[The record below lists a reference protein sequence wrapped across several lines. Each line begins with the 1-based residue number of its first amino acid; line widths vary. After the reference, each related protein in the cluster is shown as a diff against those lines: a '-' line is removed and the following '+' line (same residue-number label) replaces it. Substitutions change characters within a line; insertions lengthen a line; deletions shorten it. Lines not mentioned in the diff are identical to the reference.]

1 LANERFNISLG
12 LDTSPA
18 LIDLK
23 RFGKQAQLEQEKIQK
38 RLSGMSVSVDLA
50 DTAIGVDRV
59 IRNIDRVRDRYKTLE
74 KERKALGKLM
84 KEEWDTMSP
93 EVKSQRGAKMKS
105 LKADIAKNESEQKQ
119 LLGEFRKIIEGPI
132 NLITG
137 LRTELKSSRAKLA
150 AMKPSEAQ
158 LDISSELKT
167 ITDSVTSAH
176 KQLANARG
184 MIKKIKSDSMAEW
197 KASDSPKTSETR
209 KKHVV
214 AMREKQAPFIEEEKR
229 LEAEI
234 AAMTSRATKLKR
246 NFSGAASLEYKKLA
260 EHVKDIE
267 EWLKETIKFQSYLE
281 VTLSSNNLPTNLVT
295 TAFKPSQRGTKK
307 KNQDKPLVN
316 YDPLAGLNIDAVTSS
331 VARSVAEEFL
341 KRIKKSNV
349 PGSGALND
357 LIIQAL
363 VQRDVITAEQ
373 AASVIASREASV
385 LKLASEAL
393 GTGRGD
399 KTKAAL
405 KALTAEAA
413 PGLSGPISQDFTSKS
428 GQESSEFTAGFAG
441 ALKGQIEAALASG
454 GVTFTGIGVRKEDIG
469 DIISQTMKTL
479 NIEESDDEDTDS
491 EIAQAQT
498 LGDILTVLEQNQD
511 NDESEAITRSQY
523 SADDKENADRLSN
536 QRQDVGLGS
545 DIITEAEA
553 LRKQA
558 KEKNDLVMTILEMIS
573 LGNEVGGLRG
583 SKIGSSYDPETGMN
597 SRGIAPLD
605 YIGGLFPIEKL
616 GEEDDPNFG
625 GLTIAADDFIRA
637 FTDATAA
644 LKIINKGNTR
654 GSVPTAG
661 IVQQN
666 PKPFYSSEDEYSS
679 ELTKVDIAT
688 EIARRNAAQAA
699 WDARALKDGKKKG
712 STQLGF
718 SDSQEDV
725 YGGVPKIGQSYDITQ
740 KIWEMIK
747 KITMGARNPELVYGT
762 GIPRFTAPVEGD
774 FPVQSKGSIN
784 VRGTDA
790 DGVGRLVNSQ
800 WNSFMEDLKNL
811 PAGAQDLIAIA
822 EQFGIFTGML
832 TDNLQ
837 TSGAQLSKL
846 GMGNMNIPDQNTLE
860 KLFDQ
865 NNYSPSSTVKFIDPT
880 TGQETSSSTTGSTPG
895 SYMGGTDIGVRM
907 FAPIVKILMSL
918 EQDFTAIY
926 KGSFADLIGQ
936 IGKFDPETF
945 KPASPIGPYQE
956 GREPVE
962 MGYGEAFVKNRDA
975 FFTYIS
981 HAAQRTLNSDITSAL
996 PQVDAMFE
1004 KATATSANGGP
1015 YSRGEM
1021 QSYRNRYQASQ
1032 DPSQLGF
1039 SERDRDAFMRER
1051 SVQQDAVDKFGGYSP
1066 DIFEQG
1072 KADAAKV
1079 FKEYFKEEYER
1090 VEALLVEQLES
1101 GEFAG
1106 DEENPVDM
1114 IDQVKAVRQ
1123 KFNKW
1128 ISEILG
1134 SYVDGLD
1141 LTEKT
1146 PSLKDLGGFMGPIDS
1161 WALGQAEKQIG
1172 ERPTGRQFNAQGQK
1186 PPVSSSLDQEFY
1198 QGELEDMMRPVELIP
1213 GINPDQLIEI
1223 KPAVDDIV
1231 AGLTQGLSAKE
1242 NEIYEAGGDMGQALG
1257 DGFDDKTGRNSP
1269 AQYFIDAAS
1278 DSAEGVIVGARK
1290 RLKDLNEAGR
1300 AMAESF
1306 NSGYSDQAKVNA
1318 IAKIQELENAGL
1330 TKQAEAL
1337 KAQMRQAPAEDRK
1350 PGKPGKPGQGET
1362 GFVLRGEKEV
1372 AERNKKLAERLK
1384 ELAKSQDDL
1393 LVALD
1398 IESTGGRPG
1407 KRNMA
1412 YAVGASAGYGVESEG
1427 RAAGNPNVPF
1437 VVPQSEG
1444 LMFNMVVPPKD
1455 PRDETLFTRDA
1466 ATSVGL
1472 ADKDNFDGREILP
1485 NLIERIKSLGLG
1497 EENTKGNEQAYV
1509 DQLQDIAFLLN
1520 QLYEKQIPLSIHSK
1534 SLTDLTTLGKEF
1546 ANYGIAAPTGK
1557 QFEDAGLLVE
1567 TNNMAEML
1575 KQLFGKTIPKSIS
1588 GIYEFFAGKLPGPEL
1603 IPKTG
1608 VKPTYTDATAQAH
1621 DPEIDSQASLVIGFS
1636 MRKMAEEVGAKQ
1648 ITITKAVTDFVKA
1661 SWTTVSDAIGGFRR
1675 FGPGKG
1681 NPKKKFSDPADLPS
1695 YNQQTA
1701 THGGAIQPAVP
1712 TVPRRA
1718 PSAQP
1723 APAQPTLFEDETV
1736 DVDSAMNDAER
1747 MRILEEELAK
1757 LEEQREVEKEKLK
1770 LERQRLKELYEIEK
1784 VIEAMSENRGI
1795 GFDNLTNSP
1804 INNRVIQDK
1813 DKARLAKN
1821 NEIVNKA
1828 KEDPAMFAEVERQ
1841 IASRWGKV
1849 PERFVAT
1856 LGTASRELADAIQK
1870 AIDRVNRKINA
1881 IQVENGSRTPT
1892 PRGPRPPGGGGKKP
1906 PGPRPP
1912 DDIPGGPDSPT
1923 PEYQDLMDGKIT
1935 GNQHQAWIDQEIE
1948 RAELESKARNKS
1960 LEAQSKAVQAHEKV
1974 VADANRK
1981 MVDSWI
1987 STRYSLYDV
1996 ASTYEDMGKKLR
2008 VLTSYIQQAVMVN
2021 SSYETSFTAVERVM
2035 QPLPDE
2041 IDGMRQRLVLM
2052 TQELPVAFDH
2062 LAKIATLGGQM
2073 GIEADGINNFTEQVV
2088 KYSAIT
2094 GMSAD
2099 TVAEKFGRIS
2109 QLAKIP
2115 AEDFNKLASAVS
2127 YAGINAVATD
2137 QEIITLTESI
2147 AAAANLAGFGADETI
2162 GLATAISSL
2171 GIAPEQARGVIV
2183 RLFGDIERGMQNG
2196 GKELTA
2202 YSKHL
2207 GLSAKE
2213 TKNLWETDPQA
2224 FFKRMLEN
2232 LAGAESMT
2240 TALDKLNIVETR
2252 EVNTL
2257 QRLANNM
2264 DTYNQ
2269 SMSDA
2274 QESYE
2279 NGTFLGEAYAKTQ
2292 DNVAAKLEIL
2302 NNQMKIL
2309 QDNIGDAFA
2318 EGPIG
2323 LKAILDGLSAFMEFV
2338 NKVTS
2343 SPIGKVITGI
2353 VAGVTAMVA
2362 VFVAYQVASYKATA
2376 ATLAMKTAMVQLGKM
2391 GGENTGIKGLLDV
2404 LTGQERMI
2412 IDSNGRLRSITKDR
2426 LEEMKELGKIVP
2438 DGSPIDRALKAGL
2451 DVRKAAN
2458 PGLMDDEIA
2467 YKAGMTLGPLS
2478 ENPEGLLPNVAEELQ
2493 GPSIAQLQEQIA
2505 VNRQLIEIRAQ
2516 IAQSSLEASEKL
2528 RIYAL
2533 AQGDAAAAEKAA
2545 AASAASS
2552 REIGQLESLDK
2563 GLEENL
2569 NALENASIDPEAVV
2583 PKEVATNVEKST
2595 EALNDMGAGLDSV
2608 ASEADKGSVATT
2620 RFGKAMG
2627 VALKAAGWLSLILTV
2642 VGAATQIYKDMQINL
2657 EEAGGGLDSF
2667 REAIYK
2673 DTAAWKE
2680 NGEAINTVQS
2690 KVTTSKTE
2698 LTTWAQSM
2706 EATTGSSAKMTT
2718 AITETTDSITEQTLA
2733 LGENSMEWL
2742 AQAAMADDR
2751 IQGMFKG
2758 YFEAG
2763 KDLDQLSKKA
2773 NINIQDMVGMALSD
2787 PGKGAANY
2795 LREWFT
2801 ASADLRAEAPNL
2813 YTDLLQIADALDGTT
2828 KSGIENSKIMKALGG
2843 AFGQADDGAGDLNN
2857 ELDNTIARVYTL
2869 TDYVGDL
2876 SSILSAAF
2884 TIRYGK
2890 EEATDALAASW
2901 ENVKNRIDDAREAI
2915 EKIKDEIKSM
2925 TADRNIL
2932 EYQLNIALKYGDSMR
2947 ADKLRAELEA
2957 KDKEL
2962 ADKSKELGT
2971 AQDGASTSLVGNTK
2985 AAADN
2990 RAVMRG
2996 LIQDYNKYLESLAN
3010 TNLSQKELKKRSD
3023 QAKADMLAQGQALG
3037 FSAEEMAP
3045 YTKSFKDFRTIVDKL
3060 PKELTLRVDADPGTR
3075 AFMEWWVKQKSGSGS
3090 GSNNKNDSSST
3101 GGTSNRQPGEK
3112 PKKPWTG
3119 PSTDKWN
3126 PEEDGKPIKNEAGAW
3141 ENIKGA
3147 TFNFAEIAYGL
3158 LGGITGGLLSGLAS
3172 VKLLNPFEDWDTK
3185 WESYTEQVSGWMPD
3199 QLEADKADLHYQRRV
3214 EFQGWDQRKED
3225 AEYEKR
3231 LAAWEAAAP
3240 KRAALQAGASKADL
3254 EAMAKKH
3261 AESSPGAWNP
3271 FSGTFNPA
3279 IPWSGDE
3286 STPYPSRVD
3295 KKVSEKDGQNNAND
3309 IVTGFKLETGLKRGD
3324 AWKKYNQDVAND
3336 AQSSRIEAQYSRA
3349 GLGSSALKE
3358 SAAIHAKR
3366 YPGEYNPFNR
3376 TQNPWPKSNKIVS
3389 DKGLVVRKTQA
3400 QIHAAT
3406 HPGEYNPYS
3415 GQVNPMDPVDKK
3427 LADALKD
3434 KKTRKALG
3442 EEHARLYPGEFN
3454 PYTETVNPMFTKDS
3468 KKGTKEIVD
3477 NKVKNPMGDLLAGT
3491 IKYQENLAKQ
3501 KLIGKKKSEPLY
3513 AYIVGTDVK
3522 TNYSGGLVGYA
3533 SGGLIPGKSP
3543 QNPSVDN
3550 LLASGPG
3557 GVIGIRSGEFI
3568 QSQPAVQYYGLDFM
3582 NAINNLQIPRYA
3594 SGGMIGTVSGG
3605 GSSVVEL
3612 SSSAVMQIMALANRP
3627 VNLYSDDRQIASSAN
3642 RGNMLLAMRGSN

>member
-50 DTAIGVDRV
+50 DTAIGVDKV

-132 NLITG
+132 SLIAG
-137 LRTELKSSRAKLA
+137 LRTELKSAKAKLA

-158 LDISSELKT
+158 LDIASELEGITKSV
-167 ITDSVTSAH
+167 TDSH
-176 KQLANARG
+176 KKLATVRG
-184 MIKKIKSDSMAEW
+184 EIKKIREQAEAEW
-197 KASDSPKTSETR
+197 KADKDPVSRAR
-209 KKHVV
+209 KGIVV
-214 AMREKQAPFIEEEKR
+214 KMREKQSPLIQQEKQ

-234 AAMTSRATKLKR
+234 AAMTSRGTKLKS

-260 EHVKDIE
+260 QHAKDIQ
-267 EWLKETIKFQSYLE
+267 EWIEETIKFQSYLE
-281 VTLSSNNLPTNLVT
+281 VTLSSNNLPTNLLT
-295 TAFKPSQRGTKK
+295 TAYKPSQRGTKK
-307 KNQDKPLVN
+307 KNEDKSLVN
-316 YDPLAGLNIDAVTSS
+316 YDPLAGLNIDGVTSS

-454 GVTFTGIGVRKEDIG
+454 GVTFSGIGVRKEDIG

-491 EIAQAQT
+491 EIAQAQA

-558 KEKNDLVMTILEMIS
+558 KEKNDLGMTILEMIS

-583 SKIGSSYDPETGMN
+583 SKIGSTYDPETGMN

-616 GEEDDPNFG
+616 GEEDDPQQG
-625 GLTIAADDFIRA
+625 GITIAMDDLIRA
-637 FTDATAA
+637 FTDATVA
-644 LKIINKGNTR
+644 LKIVNKGNTR

-679 ELTKVDIAT
+679 ELTKVDLAT

-699 WDARALKDGKKKG
+699 WDARALSDKKKQG
-712 STQLGF
+712 STELWF
-718 SDSQEDV
+718 KDSQQKNS
-725 YGGVPKIGQSYDITQ
+725 GGLPQIGGNKDITN
-740 KIWEMIK
+740 KLWEMIQ
-747 KITMGARNPELVYGT
+747 KITYGARNPELKGEGGT
-762 GIPRFTAPVEGD
+762 TG
-774 FPVQSKGSIN
+774 K
-784 VRGTDA
+784 
-790 DGVGRLVNSQ
+790 LVNSQ
-800 WNSFMEDLKNL
+800 WDSFMADLKNL

-837 TSGAQLSKL
+837 TSGAELSKI
-846 GMGNMNIPDQNTLE
+846 GMGNTNIPDQNTLE

-865 NNYSPSSTVKFIDPT
+865 NNYSPAASVKFIDPT
-880 TGQETSSSTTGSTPG
+880 TGQKTSSSTTGSTAG
-895 SYMGGTDIGVRM
+895 SYMGGNDIGV
-907 FAPIVKILMSL
+907 AQQSNLVKILTLL
-918 EQDFTAIY
+918 EKDFEQIY
-926 KGSFADLIGQ
+926 GGKFADLIGQ

-945 KPASPIGPYQE
+945 KPATAETVGA
-956 GREPVE
+956 VE
-962 MGYGEAFVKNRDA
+962 MGYGEAFVKNRDE
-975 FFTYIS
+975 FLKYIAE
-981 HAAQRTLNSDITSAL
+981 HTQRLMIGDITNAL
-996 PQVDAMFE
+996 PQVDASFE
-1004 KATATSANGGP
+1004 KGIGTGANAGP

-1021 QSYRNRYQASQ
+1021 ASYRGMWNASQ
-1032 DPSQLGF
+1032 DSSQLGF
-1039 SERDRDAFMRER
+1039 SEQARDSAMRGR
-1051 SVQQDAVDKFGGYSP
+1051 SVQQDAVDKFGGSVP
-1066 DIFEQG
+1066 DVFN
-1072 KADAAKV
+1072 DAKLDVAKTY
-1079 FKEYFKEEYER
+1079 KEYFAQEFER
-1090 VEALLVEQLES
+1090 VYETLIAQLS
-1101 GEFAG
+1101 AGEFKVQG
-1106 DEENPVDM
+1106 DETIAQQKELMN
-1114 IDQVKAVRQ
+1114 Q
-1123 KFNKW
+1123 KFNGWVTQMLQGFVKNLQLKEKVPYGFNRDGELEP
-1128 ISEILG
+1128 SKEIQG
-1134 SYVDGLD
+1134 AVS
-1141 LTEKT
+1141 T
-1146 PSLKDLGGFMGPIDS
+1146 

-1172 ERPTGRQFNAQGQK
+1172 ESPTGRQFNAQREK
-1186 PPVSSSLDQEFY
+1186 PSVNYSLDQEFY
-1198 QGELEDMMRPVELIP
+1198 QGELEDMMRPVELIEGYDP
-1213 GINPDQLIEI
+1213 NKLIEI
-1223 KPAVDDIV
+1223 HPATAGDIV
-1231 AGLTQGLSAKE
+1231 DGLTQGLSAKE
-1242 NEIYEAGGDMGQALG
+1242 NEIGQAGADMGKALG
-1257 DGFDDKTGRNSP
+1257 DGFDEQIGRNSP
-1269 AQYFIDAAS
+1269 AQYFIDAA
-1278 DSAEGVIVGARK
+1278 DDAAEGVIVGSQK
-1290 RLKDLNEAGR
+1290 RLKDLNDAGR
-1300 AMAESF
+1300 ALAESF
-1306 NSGYSDQAKVNA
+1306 NAGYSDQAKVNA

-1337 KAQMRQAPAEDRK
+1337 KKQMRQAPAQDKK
-1350 PGKPGKPGQGET
+1350 PGKSGEAEA

-1372 AERNKKLAERLK
+1372 AERNKELADKLKKLAE
-1384 ELAKSQDDL
+1384 SQDDL
-1393 LVALD
+1393 LIALD
-1398 IESTGGRPG
+1398 IEHSGALNATPAKDGEPAKPG
-1407 KRNMA
+1407 KRAMV
-1412 YAVGASAGYGVESEG
+1412 YAVGASAAYGVESEG
-1427 RAAGNPNVPF
+1427 RAAGNPNVPS

-1444 LMFNMVVPPKD
+1444 LMFGMVVPPRD
-1455 PRDETLFTRDA
+1455 PESGTRFTRGA
-1466 ATSVGL
+1466 AKGVGL
-1472 ADKDNFDGREILP
+1472 VEDGESNTQILP
-1485 NLIERIKSLGLG
+1485 NLIKRMEQLGIG
-1497 EENTKGNEQAYV
+1497 EDKQKGDEQTYV
-1509 DQLQDIAFLLN
+1509 DQLQDVAFLLN
-1520 QLYEKQIPLSIHSK
+1520 KIYELQIPLTLHGG
-1534 SLTDLTTLGKEF
+1534 SLPDITTLGKEF
-1546 ANYGIAAPTGK
+1546 ANYGIEAPTGQ
-1557 QFEDAGLLVE
+1557 QFEEAGLLVE
-1567 TNNMAEML
+1567 TQSMANML
-1575 KQLFGKTIPKSIS
+1575 KKLFGEDIPKSIT
-1588 GIYEFFAGKLPGPEL
+1588 GIYQFFTGKVPGPEL

-1608 VKPTYTDATAQAH
+1608 VAPAYTGNTAEAH
-1621 DPEIDSQASLVIGFS
+1621 DPLIDAQASGVVAFS
-1636 MRKMAEEVGAKQ
+1636 MRKMAEEIGAKQ

-1681 NPKKKFSDPADLPS
+1681 DPKKDYRDPKTLDS
-1695 YNQQTA
+1695 YKRQSSVHT
-1701 THGGAIQPAVP
+1701 GELQPAVP

-1881 IQVENGSRTPT
+1881 IQVESGERTAT

-1935 GNQHQAWIDQEIE
+1935 GNQHASWIDQEIE
-1948 RAELESKARNKS
+1948 QNELRAKRHANDLKGM
-1960 LEAQSKAVQAHEKV
+1960 SKAVQAHEKV

-2021 SSYETSFTAVERVM
+2021 ASYETSFTSVERVM
-2035 QPLPDE
+2035 QPLSDE
-2041 IDGMRQRLVLM
+2041 VDGMRQRLVLM
-2052 TQELPVAFDH
+2052 TQELPVAFDQ

-2088 KYSAIT
+2088 KYSSIT

-2127 YAGINAVATD
+2127 FAGINAVATD

-2224 FFKRMLEN
+2224 FFQRMLEN
-2232 LAGAESMT
+2232 LNKAESMT

-2252 EVNTL
+2252 EINTL

-2309 QDNIGDAFA
+2309 QDNFGEAFA
-2318 EGPIG
+2318 PG
-2323 LKAILDGLSAFMEFV
+2323 LKLLLDIMSGAMEWI
-2338 NKVTS
+2338 NKITA

-2353 VAGVTAMVA
+2353 AAGLTALVAG
-2362 VFVAYQVASYKATA
+2362 FVAYQVVTYKATA

-2412 IDSNGRLRSITKDR
+2412 IDSNGRLRSVTKDR
-2426 LEEMKELGKIVP
+2426 LEEMKKLGKIVP
-2438 DGSPIDRALKAGL
+2438 EGSPIDRALKAGV
-2451 DVRKAAN
+2451 DVRKAAT
-2458 PGLMDDEIA
+2458 PGSMDREIA
-2467 YKAGMTLGPLS
+2467 DKSGMTLGPLS
-2478 ENPEGLLPNVAEELQ
+2478 ETPGALLPNMEMPGPTVAQ
-2493 GPSIAQLQEQIA
+2493 VQEQIL
-2505 VNRQLIEIRAQ
+2505 VNKQLIQIRRELSEA
-2516 IAQSSLEASEKL
+2516 SLESSEKL

-2533 AQGDAAAAEKAA
+2533 AQGDAAAAEAA
-2545 AASAASS
+2545 AAQSAAST
-2552 REIGQLESLDK
+2552 RELNRLDSLEK
-2563 GLEENL
+2563 GLDGNL
-2569 NALENASIDPEAVV
+2569 ASLNTPAITPEDVV
-2583 PKEVATNVEKST
+2583 SPEVATNVQQST
-2595 EALNDMGAGLDSV
+2595 DSLNEMGAGLDSV
-2608 ASEADKGSVATT
+2608 ATEADKGSVATT
-2620 RFGKAMG
+2620 RFGKAVGFAM
-2627 VALKAAGWLSLILTV
+2627 KAAGAIGIILSLI
-2642 VGAATQIYKDMQINL
+2642 ATASEIYKSFQVDL
-2657 EEAGGGLDSF
+2657 LEAGGGLDSF

-2673 DTAAWKE
+2673 DTAAWKQ
-2680 NGEAINTVQS
+2680 NGEAIGTVQS
-2690 KVTTSKTE
+2690 KVTTSQTG
-2698 LTTWAQSM
+2698 LTTWAESM
-2706 EATTGSSAKMTT
+2706 ENTTGSSAKMTS

-2733 LGENSMEWL
+2733 LGENAMEWL
-2742 AQAAMADDR
+2742 AQAAMGDDV
-2751 IQGMFKG
+2751 IQNKFKD
-2758 YFEAG
+2758 YFNMG
-2763 KDLDQLSKKA
+2763 QDLDKAATQA
-2773 NINIQDMVGMALSD
+2773 NIKIQDMIGMALQS
-2787 PGKGAANY
+2787 PGSGAENY
-2795 LREWFT
+2795 LKDWFDNT
-2801 ASADLRAEAPNL
+2801 QVPEAVKGRLYDDLM
-2813 YTDLLQIADALDGTT
+2813 QIAQALDGTT
-2828 KSGIENSKIMKALGG
+2828 KSGVENSKIMKALGG
-2843 AFGQADDGAGDLNN
+2843 AFGGAEDGAEDFNN
-2857 ELDNTIARVYTL
+2857 ELENTIARVYTL

-2901 ENVKNRIDDAREAI
+2901 ENVKNRVDDAREAI

-2947 ADKLRAELEA
+2947 ADKLRAELDA

-3075 AFMEWWVKQKSGSGS
+3075 AFMEWWVKQKSGGGSSKKDGSTSSGAGAPS
-3090 GSNNKNDSSST
+3090 GPD
-3101 GGTSNRQPGEK
+3101 GK
-3112 PKKPWTG
+3112 PAAPVWEG
-3119 PSTDKWN
+3119 PSTSRPDSS
-3126 PEEDGKPIKNEAGAW
+3126 GKPPVKREETDGQKAAGNWWEIMMGAAAVPAGVMQAVAW
-3141 ENIKGA
+3141 V
-3147 TFNFAEIAYGL
+3147 
-3158 LGGITGGLLSGLAS
+3158 TGQ
-3172 VKLLNPFEDWDTK
+3172 DWS
-3185 WESYTEQVSGWMPD
+3185 WE
-3199 QLEADKADLHYQRRV
+3199 
-3214 EFQGWDQRKED
+3214 FWDED
-3225 AEYEKR
+3225 ARQKSKAKNTGYNATKEEEKYQKD
-3231 LAAWEAAAP
+3231 LAEWNLGSIRRDAIAS
-3240 KRAALQAGASKADL
+3240 GASEKDL

-3261 AESSPGAWNP
+3261 AKASPGAWNP
-3271 FSGTFNPA
+3271 FNGTWNP
-3279 IPWSGDE
+3279 PSDNKVDD
-3286 STPYPSRVD
+3286 SPYPSRVSGKREID
-3295 KKVSEKDGQNNAND
+3295 ARAKD
-3309 IVTGFKLETGLKRGD
+3309 IVSGFNLNAFYEKQGKV
-3324 AWKKYNQDVAND
+3324 ASYNQ
-3336 AQSSRIEAQYSRA
+3336 QSLNNQRSTEIEAQYSKA

-3376 TQNPWPKSNKIVS
+3376 TQNPWPKAKAEL
-3389 DKGLVVRKTQA
+3389 DRKGLVPLKDQA
-3400 QIHAAT
+3400 AIHAALR
-3406 HPGEYNPYS
+3406 PGEYNPYN
-3415 GQVNPMDPVDKK
+3415 GQVNPAGAVDKK
-3427 LADALKD
+3427 LADALKN

-3442 EEHARLYPGEFN
+3442 EEHARLYPGQFN
-3454 PYTETVNPMFTKDS
+3454 PYTEDVNPMFTKDS
-3468 KKGTKEIVD
+3468 KKGTKEIAD

-3491 IKYQENLAKQ
+3491 IKYQQNLAEQ
-3501 KLIGKKKSEPLY
+3501 KLIGKKKAEPLY

-3522 TNYSGGLVGYA
+3522 DGKWSGGLVGYA

-3543 QNPSVDN
+3543 QNPRADN
-3550 LLASGPG
+3550 LLAAGPG
-3557 GVIGIRSGEFI
+3557 GPIAIRSGEFI
-3568 QSQPAVQYYGLDFM
+3568 QSQPAVKYYGLDFM

-3605 GSSVVEL
+3605 GPSVVEL
-3612 SSSAVMQIMALANRP
+3612 SPSAVMQIMAIANRP

>member
-50 DTAIGVDRV
+50 DTAIGVDKV

-84 KEEWDTMSP
+84 KAEWDTMSP
-93 EVKSQRGAKMKS
+93 EVKTQRGGKMKS

-137 LRTELKSSRAKLA
+137 LRTELKSAKAKLA

-158 LDISSELKT
+158 LDIASELEGITKSV
-167 ITDSVTSAH
+167 TDSH
-176 KQLANARG
+176 KKLATVRG
-184 MIKKIKSDSMAEW
+184 EIKKIREQAEAEW
-197 KASDSPKTSETR
+197 KADKDPVSRAR
-209 KKHVV
+209 KGIVV
-214 AMREKQAPFIEEEKR
+214 KMREKQSPLIQQEKQ

-234 AAMTSRATKLKR
+234 AAMTSRGTKLKS

-260 EHVKDIE
+260 QHAKDIQ
-267 EWLKETIKFQSYLE
+267 EWIEETIKFQSYLE
-281 VTLSSNNLPTNLVT
+281 VTLSSNNLPTNLLT
-295 TAFKPSQRGTKK
+295 TAYKPSQRGTKK
-307 KNQDKPLVN
+307 KNEDKSLVN
-316 YDPLAGLNIDAVTSS
+316 YDPLAGLNIDGVTSS

-454 GVTFTGIGVRKEDIG
+454 GVTFSGIGVRKEDIG

-491 EIAQAQT
+491 EIAQAQA

-679 ELTKVDIAT
+679 ELTKVDLAT

-699 WDARALKDGKKKG
+699 WDARALSDKKKQG
-712 STQLGF
+712 STELWF
-718 SDSQEDV
+718 KDSQQKNS
-725 YGGVPKIGQSYDITQ
+725 GGLPQIGGNKDITN
-740 KIWEMIK
+740 KLWEMIQ
-747 KITMGARNPELVYGT
+747 KITYGARNPELKGEGGT
-762 GIPRFTAPVEGD
+762 TG
-774 FPVQSKGSIN
+774 K
-784 VRGTDA
+784 
-790 DGVGRLVNSQ
+790 LVNSQ
-800 WNSFMEDLKNL
+800 WDSFMADLKNL

-837 TSGAQLSKL
+837 TSGAELSKI
-846 GMGNMNIPDQNTLE
+846 GMGNTNIPDQNTLE

-865 NNYSPSSTVKFIDPT
+865 NNYSPAASVKFIDPT
-880 TGQETSSSTTGSTPG
+880 TGQKTSSSTTGSTAG
-895 SYMGGTDIGVRM
+895 SYMGGNDIGV
-907 FAPIVKILMSL
+907 AQQSNLVKILTLL
-918 EQDFTAIY
+918 EKDFEQIY
-926 KGSFADLIGQ
+926 GGKFADLIGQ

-945 KPASPIGPYQE
+945 KPATAETVGA
-956 GREPVE
+956 VE
-962 MGYGEAFVKNRDA
+962 MGYGEAFVKNRDE
-975 FFTYIS
+975 FLKYIAE
-981 HAAQRTLNSDITSAL
+981 HTQRLMIGDITNAL
-996 PQVDAMFE
+996 PQVDASFE
-1004 KATATSANGGP
+1004 KGIGTGVNAGP

-1021 QSYRNRYQASQ
+1021 ASYRGMWNASQ
-1032 DPSQLGF
+1032 DSSQLGF
-1039 SERDRDAFMRER
+1039 SEQARDSAMRGR
-1051 SVQQDAVDKFGGYSP
+1051 SVQQDAVDKFGGSVP
-1066 DIFEQG
+1066 DVFNDG
-1072 KADAAKV
+1072 KLDVAKTY
-1079 FKEYFKEEYER
+1079 KEYFAQEFER
-1090 VEALLVEQLES
+1090 VYETLIAQLS
-1101 GEFAG
+1101 AGEFKVQG
-1106 DEENPVDM
+1106 DETIAQQKELMN
-1114 IDQVKAVRQ
+1114 Q
-1123 KFNKW
+1123 KFNGWVTQMLQGFVKNLQLKEKVPYGFNRDGELEP
-1128 ISEILG
+1128 SKEIQG
-1134 SYVDGLD
+1134 AVS
-1141 LTEKT
+1141 T
-1146 PSLKDLGGFMGPIDS
+1146 

-1172 ERPTGRQFNAQGQK
+1172 ESPTGRQFNASMVADPTQRTPQGDGARWTGIESTRTGEFKDASGKMRQ
-1186 PPVSSSLDQEFY
+1186 VSENFTDW
-1198 QGELEDMMRPVELIP
+1198 
-1213 GINPDQLIEI
+1213 QLIDP
-1223 KPAVDDIV
+1223 KAVDDAV
-1231 AGLTQGLSAKE
+1231 AGLQNGVTAREQDIANLGK
-1242 NEIYEAGGDMGQALG
+1242 GMGKALG
-1257 DGFDDKTGRNSP
+1257 DGFDEQIGRNSP
-1269 AQYFIDAAS
+1269 AQYFIDAA
-1278 DSAEGVIVGARK
+1278 DDAAEGVIVGSQK
-1290 RLKDLNEAGR
+1290 RLKDLSEAGK
-1300 AMAESF
+1300 ALAESF

-1337 KAQMRQAPAEDRK
+1337 KAQMREAPAGDRK
-1350 PGKPGKPGQGET
+1350 PGKPGQAET

-1384 ELAKSQDDL
+1384 ELAASQDDL
-1393 LVALD
+1393 LVAID
-1398 IESTGGRPG
+1398 IETSGALNAKDGQPG
-1407 KRNMA
+1407 KRSMA
-1412 YAVGASAGYGVESEG
+1412 YAVGASAAFGVESEG
-1427 RAAGNPNVPF
+1427 RAAGNPNVPA
-1437 VVPQSEG
+1437 VVPKSEG
-1444 LMFNMVVPPKD
+1444 LMFGMVVPPKD
-1455 PRDETLFTRDA
+1455 PQSGTRFTRGA
-1466 ATSVGL
+1466 AQGAGLVGEGESN
-1472 ADKDNFDGREILP
+1472 AEILP
-1485 NLIERIKSLGLG
+1485 NLIKRMEALGIG
-1497 EENTKGNEQAYV
+1497 EDKQRGDEQAYV

-1520 QLYEKQIPLSIHSK
+1520 KVYELQIPLTLHNSGLS
-1534 SLTDLTTLGKEF
+1534 DLTTLGKEF
-1546 ANYGIAAPTGK
+1546 ANYGIGAPTGA
-1557 QFEDAGLLVE
+1557 QFEEAGLLIE
-1567 TNNMAEML
+1567 TQTMATML
-1575 KQLFGKTIPKSIS
+1575 KKLFGEDIPRSITS
-1588 GIYEFFAGKLPGPEL
+1588 LYQFFTGKVPGPEL

-1608 VKPTYTDATAQAH
+1608 VKPAYTGNTAEAH
-1621 DPEIDSQASLVIGFS
+1621 DPLIDSQAGAVIGFS
-1636 MRKMAEEVGAKQ
+1636 MKKMAEEVGAKQ
-1648 ITITKAVTDFVKA
+1648 ITITKAIADLVKA
-1661 SWTTVSDAIGGFRR
+1661 SWTTISDAIGGFRR
-1675 FGPGKG
+1675 FGAGKG
-1681 NPKKKFSDPADLPS
+1681 DPKKDYRNPTTLKS
-1695 YNQQTA
+1695 YGRQAA
-1701 THGGAIQPAVP
+1701 THTGELQPIVP

-1723 APAQPTLFEDETV
+1723 VPVQPTLFDDVNV
-1736 DVDSAMNDAER
+1736 DTAMSDAER
-1747 MRILEEELAK
+1747 MRVLEEELAK
-1757 LEEQREVEKEKLK
+1757 LEEQREVEKQRIK
-1770 LERQRLKELYEIEK
+1770 LERERLKQLYETEK

-1828 KEDPAMFAEVERQ
+1828 KEDPAFFAEVERQ

-1881 IQVENGSRTPT
+1881 IQVDSGERTAT

-1935 GNQHQAWIDQEIE
+1935 GNQNASWIDQEIE
-1948 RAELESKARNKS
+1948 QNELRAKRHANDLKGM
-1960 LEAQSKAVQAHEKV
+1960 SKAVQAHEKV

-2021 SSYETSFTAVERVM
+2021 ASYETSFTSVERVM
-2035 QPLPDE
+2035 QPLSDE
-2041 IDGMRQRLVLM
+2041 VDGMRQRLVLM
-2052 TQELPVAFDH
+2052 TQELPVAFDQ

-2127 YAGINAVATD
+2127 FAGINAVATD

-2224 FFKRMLEN
+2224 FFQRMLEN
-2232 LAGAESMT
+2232 LNKAESMT

-2252 EVNTL
+2252 EINTL

-2309 QDNIGDAFA
+2309 QDNFGEAFA
-2318 EGPIG
+2318 PG
-2323 LKAILDGLSAFMEFV
+2323 LKWLLDVMSGAMEWINKISA
-2338 NKVTS
+2338 

-2353 VAGVTAMVA
+2353 AAGLTALVAG
-2362 VFVAYQVASYKATA
+2362 FVAYQVVTYKATA

-2412 IDSNGRLRSITKDR
+2412 IDSNGRLRSVTKDR
-2426 LEEMKELGKIVP
+2426 LDEMKKLGKIVP
-2438 DGSPIDRALKAGL
+2438 EGSPVDRALKAGV
-2451 DVRKAAN
+2451 DVRKAAT
-2458 PGLMDDEIA
+2458 PGSMDDEIA
-2467 YKAGMTLGPLS
+2467 YKSGMTLGPLS
-2478 ENPEGLLPNVAEELQ
+2478 ETPGALLPNMEMPGPTVAQ
-2493 GPSIAQLQEQIA
+2493 VQEQIL
-2505 VNRQLIEIRAQ
+2505 VNKQLIQIRRELSEA
-2516 IAQSSLEASEKL
+2516 SLESSEKL

-2533 AQGDAAAAEKAA
+2533 AQGDAAAAEAA
-2545 AASAASS
+2545 AAQSAAST
-2552 REIGQLESLDK
+2552 RELNRLDSLEK
-2563 GLEENL
+2563 GLDGNL
-2569 NALENASIDPEAVV
+2569 ASLNTPAITPEDVV
-2583 PKEVATNVEKST
+2583 SPEVATNVQQST
-2595 EALNDMGAGLDSV
+2595 DSLNEMGAGLDSV
-2608 ASEADKGSVATT
+2608 ATEADKGSVATT
-2620 RFGKAMG
+2620 RFGKAVGFAM
-2627 VALKAAGWLSLILTV
+2627 KAAGAIGIILSLI
-2642 VGAATQIYKDMQINL
+2642 ATASEIYKSFQVDL
-2657 EEAGGGLDSF
+2657 LEAGGGLDSF

-2673 DTAAWKE
+2673 DTAAWKQ
-2680 NGEAINTVQS
+2680 NGEAIGTVQS
-2690 KVTTSKTE
+2690 KVTTSQTG
-2698 LTTWAQSM
+2698 LTTWAESM
-2706 EATTGSSAKMTT
+2706 ENTTGSSAKMTS

-2733 LGENSMEWL
+2733 LGENAMEWL
-2742 AQAAMADDR
+2742 AQAAMGDDV
-2751 IQGMFKG
+2751 IQNKFKD
-2758 YFEAG
+2758 YFNMG
-2763 KDLDQLSKKA
+2763 QDLDKAATQA
-2773 NINIQDMVGMALSD
+2773 NIKIQDMIGMALQS
-2787 PGKGAANY
+2787 PGSGAENY
-2795 LREWFT
+2795 LKDWFDNT
-2801 ASADLRAEAPNL
+2801 QVPEAVKGRLYDDLM
-2813 YTDLLQIADALDGTT
+2813 QIAQALDGTT
-2828 KSGIENSKIMKALGG
+2828 KSGVENSKIMKALGG
-2843 AFGQADDGAGDLNN
+2843 AFGGAGDGAEDFNN
-2857 ELDNTIARVYTL
+2857 ELENTIARVYTL

-2901 ENVKNRIDDAREAI
+2901 ENVKNRVDEAREAI
-2915 EKIKDEIKSM
+2915 EKIQDEIKAM
-2925 TADRNIL
+2925 GADRNIL
-2932 EYQLNIALKYGDSMR
+2932 EYQLNIALKYGDTMR
-2947 ADKLRAELEA
+2947 ADKLRAELDA
-2957 KDKEL
+2957 KDKEI
-2962 ADKSKELGT
+2962 ADKNDELSK

-2996 LIQDYNKYLESLAN
+2996 LVQDYNKYLESLAN

-3037 FSAEEMAP
+3037 FSAEEMDP
-3045 YTKSFKDFRTIVDKL
+3045 YAKSFKDFRTIVDKL
-3060 PKELTLRVDADPGTR
+3060 PKELTLRVDADPATR
-3075 AFMEWWVKQKSGSGS
+3075 AFMEWQVKQNSGG
-3090 GSNNKNDSSST
+3090 SSSKKASSKGGSPRT
-3101 GGTSNRQPGEK
+3101 GPDGK
-3112 PKKPWTG
+3112 PAAPVWEG
-3119 PSTDKWN
+3119 PSTSRPN
-3126 PEEDGKPIKNEAGAW
+3126 SSGKPPVKREETDGQKAAGNWWEIMMGAAAVPAGVMQAVAW
-3141 ENIKGA
+3141 V
-3147 TFNFAEIAYGL
+3147 
-3158 LGGITGGLLSGLAS
+3158 TGQ
-3172 VKLLNPFEDWDTK
+3172 DWS
-3185 WESYTEQVSGWMPD
+3185 WE
-3199 QLEADKADLHYQRRV
+3199 
-3214 EFQGWDQRKED
+3214 FWDED
-3225 AEYEKR
+3225 ARQESKAKNTGYNATKEEEKYQKD
-3231 LAAWEAAAP
+3231 LAEWNLGSIRRDATAS
-3240 KRAALQAGASKADL
+3240 GASEKDL

-3261 AESSPGAWNP
+3261 AKASPGAWNP
-3271 FSGTFNPA
+3271 FNGTWNP
-3279 IPWSGDE
+3279 PLDNKVDDS
-3286 STPYPSRVD
+3286 PYPSRVSGKREID
-3295 KKVSEKDGQNNAND
+3295 ARAKD
-3309 IVTGFKLETGLKRGD
+3309 IVSGFNLNAFYEKQGKV
-3324 AWKKYNQDVAND
+3324 ASYNQ
-3336 AQSSRIEAQYSRA
+3336 QSLNNQTSTEIEAQYSKA

-3376 TQNPWPKSNKIVS
+3376 TQNPWPKAKAEL
-3389 DKGLVVRKTQA
+3389 DKKGLVPLKDQA
-3400 QIHAAT
+3400 AIHAALR
-3406 HPGEYNPYS
+3406 PGEYNPYN
-3415 GQVNPMDPVDKK
+3415 GQVNPAGVVDKK
-3427 LADALKD
+3427 LADALKN

-3442 EEHARLYPGEFN
+3442 EEHARLYPGQFN
-3454 PYTETVNPMFTKDS
+3454 PYTEDVNPMFTKDS
-3468 KKGTKEIVD
+3468 KKGTKEIAD

-3491 IKYQENLAKQ
+3491 IKYQQNLAQQ
-3501 KLIGKKKSEPLY
+3501 KIIGKKKAEPLY

-3522 TNYSGGLVGYA
+3522 TNYAGGLVGYA

-3543 QNPSVDN
+3543 QNPRVDN

-3612 SSSAVMQIMALANRP
+3612 SPSAVMQIMAIANRP

>member
-23 RFGKQAQLEQEKIQK
+23 KFGKQAQLEQEKIQK

-50 DTAIGVDRV
+50 DTAAGVDKV
-59 IRNIDRVRDRYKTLE
+59 IRNIDRVRDRYKTLK
-74 KERKALGKLM
+74 KEEKALGKLM
-84 KEEWDTMSP
+84 SAEWNTMSP
-93 EVKSQRGAKMKS
+93 EVKTQRGGKMKS

-132 NLITG
+132 SLVTG
-137 LRTELKSSRAKLA
+137 LRTELKSAKAKLA

-158 LDISSELKT
+158 LDIASEIEGITKSV
-167 ITDSVTSAH
+167 TDSH
-176 KQLANARG
+176 KKLATVRG
-184 MIKKIKSDSMAEW
+184 EIKKIREQAEAEW
-197 KASDSPKTSETR
+197 KADKDPASRAR
-209 KKHVV
+209 KGIVV
-214 AMREKQAPFIEEEKR
+214 KMREKQSPLIQQEKQ

-234 AAMTSRATKLKR
+234 AAMTSRATKLKS

-260 EHVKDIE
+260 QHAKDIQ
-267 EWLKETIKFQSYLE
+267 EWIEETIKFQSYLE
-281 VTLSSNNLPTNLVT
+281 VTLRSNNLPTNLVT
-295 TAFKPSQRGTKK
+295 TAYKPSQRGTKK
-307 KNQDKPLVN
+307 KNEDKPLVN
-316 YDPLAGLNIDAVTSS
+316 YDPLAGLNVDGVTSS

-341 KRIKKSNV
+341 KRIKKSNI

-363 VQRDVITAEQ
+363 VKRDVITAEQ

-428 GQESSEFTAGFAG
+428 GQESSEFTAGFAD

-583 SKIGSSYDPETGMN
+583 SSIGSTYDPETGMN

-616 GEEDDPNFG
+616 GEEYDPNFG

-666 PKPFYSSEDEYSS
+666 PKPFYGLEDEYSS
-679 ELTKVDIAT
+679 ELTKVDLAT

-747 KITMGARNPELVYGT
+747 KITMGARNPDLKG
-762 GIPRFTAPVEGD
+762 EG
-774 FPVQSKGSIN
+774 GN
-784 VRGTDA
+784 VGK
-790 DGVGRLVNSQ
+790 LVNSQ
-800 WNSFMEDLKNL
+800 WDSFMADLKNL

-837 TSGAQLSKL
+837 TSGAQLSKI
-846 GMGNMNIPDQNTLE
+846 GMGNANIPDQNTLE

-918 EQDFTAIY
+918 EQDFAAIY
-926 KGSFADLIGQ
+926 KGSFAEKIGQ
-936 IGKFDPETF
+936 TGLFKPDTF
-945 KPASPIGPYQE
+945 TPASPTGPYQQ
-956 GREPVE
+956 GQEPVE

-975 FFTYIS
+975 FLNYI
-981 HAAQRTLNSDITSAL
+981 AERTQRLMIGDITNAL
-996 PQVDAMFE
+996 PQVDASFE
-1004 KATATSANGGP
+1004 KGIGTGANAGP

-1021 QSYRNRYQASQ
+1021 ASYRGMWNASQ

-1039 SERDRDAFMRER
+1039 SENARDAAMRGR
-1051 SVQQDAVDKFGGYSP
+1051 SVQQDAVDKFGGSVS
-1066 DIFEQG
+1066 DVFS
-1072 KADAAKV
+1072 KAQFDASKPFA
-1079 FKEYFKEEYER
+1079 EYFQNEYNR
-1090 VEALLVEQLES
+1090 VEDLLVQQLES

-1134 SYVDGLD
+1134 SYVDDLD
-1141 LTEKT
+1141 LTGET
-1146 PSLKDLGGFMGPIDS
+1146 PSLKELKLSVQD
-1161 WALGQAEKQIG
+1161 WALGQAEKQMG
-1172 ERPTGRQFNAQGQK
+1172 ERPQPRNFKKQSIDPKAAG
-1186 PPVSSSLDQEFY
+1186 
-1198 QGELEDMMRPVELIP
+1198 
-1213 GINPDQLIEI
+1213 
-1223 KPAVDDIV
+1223 DIV

-1242 NEIYEAGGDMGQALG
+1242 SEIGQAGADMGKALG
-1257 DGFDDKTGRNSP
+1257 DGFDEQIGRNSP
-1269 AQYFIDAAS
+1269 ATYFIDAAG
-1278 DSAEGVIVGARK
+1278 DAAEGVIVGSQK
-1290 RLKDLNEAGR
+1290 RLKDLNEAGK
-1300 AMAESF
+1300 ALAESF
-1306 NSGYSDQAKVNA
+1306 SSGYSDQAKVNA

-1330 TKQAEAL
+1330 TKQADAL
-1337 KAQMRQAPAEDRK
+1337 KAQMRQAPAGDPK
-1350 PGKPGKPGQGET
+1350 GKNLAGYKLSTP
-1362 GFVLRGEKEV
+1362 
-1372 AERNKKLAERLK
+1372 AEIKARNKPALDAIDALK
-1384 ELAKSQDDL
+1384 AANEDL
-1393 LVALD
+1393 VVALD
-1398 IESTGGRPG
+1398 IESTGALAATPAKGDQPAKGAMRNRVFAYGATAGFGEESRQPSAGRNGVDIVRPKTVGINHNMLVPPVDPNRQGSVFNQQAIAGILGDGTQTNKQLVDLLG
-1407 KRNMA
+1407 KRMDKL
-1412 YAVGASAGYGVESEG
+1412 GYPERNKEG
-1427 RAAGNPNVPF
+1427 
-1437 VVPQSEG
+1437 S
-1444 LMFNMVVPPKD
+1444 
-1455 PRDETLFTRDA
+1455 
-1466 ATSVGL
+1466 
-1472 ADKDNFDGREILP
+1472 
-1485 NLIERIKSLGLG
+1485 
-1497 EENTKGNEQAYV
+1497 EQAYV
-1509 DQLQDIAFLLN
+1509 EQLEDIAALLMK
-1520 QLYEKQIPLSIHSK
+1520 LYETGTPLAIHGQT
-1534 SLTDLTTLGKEF
+1534 LPDLTTLGKEF
-1546 ANYGIAAPTGK
+1546 AHYGIEAPTGG
-1557 QFEDAGLLVE
+1557 QMRDSGMLIE
-1567 TNNMAEML
+1567 TQNMATMLNGIFKEFGEKFSQKLGNIYKFFSGTEM
-1575 KQLFGKTIPKSIS
+1575 GS
-1588 GIYEFFAGKLPGPEL
+1588 EL
-1603 IPKTG
+1603 TPKTG
-1608 VKPTYTDATAQAH
+1608 STPNYAPGAEGAH
-1621 DPEIDSQASLVIGFS
+1621 DPQTDANATLVIFKS
-1636 MRKMAEEVGAKQ
+1636 MMEAAKQ
-1648 ITITKAVTDFVKA
+1648 YNVKQKGWFKELVDFTSATVKDA
-1661 SWTTVSDAIGGFRR
+1661 SSAIWGNRR
-1675 FGPGKG
+1675 ERVGNSPLKG
-1681 NPKKKFSDPADLPS
+1681 MELQA
-1695 YNQQTA
+1695 A
-1701 THGGAIQPAVP
+1701 THGGQLQPAVP
-1712 TVPRRA
+1712 SRNTLVTPPSSQDTLFDDA
-1718 PSAQP
+1718 EIQAMQDSAQRRQ
-1723 APAQPTLFEDETV
+1723 AYEQ
-1736 DVDSAMNDAER
+1736 
-1747 MRILEEELAK
+1747 ELAR
-1757 LEEQREVEKEKLK
+1757 LIEEREKEKARLQQERLK
-1770 LERQRLKELYEIEK
+1770 AERQYKIDMVEQL
-1784 VIEAMSENRGI
+1784 MSENKAI
-1795 GFDNLTNSP
+1795 GFDKLSDSKIAGKTITEDEKP
-1804 INNRVIQDK
+1804 K
-1813 DKARLAKN
+1813 LAKN
-1821 NEIVNKA
+1821 NASIAKA
-1828 KEDPAMFAEVERQ
+1828 MEDKDIAQGVAAQ
-1841 IASRWGKV
+1841 IGMNGKV
-1849 PERFVAT
+1849 RSYFEAKLQKP
-1856 LGTASRELADAIQK
+1856 SRELADEIQK
-1870 AIDRVNRKINA
+1870 AIDKAKRAINKIDVEAGTRVPEDRP
-1881 IQVENGSRTPT
+1881 SRSGGGAGKPPIKTGT
-1892 PRGPRPPGGGGKKP
+1892 PGGGYS
-1906 PGPRPP
+1906 
-1912 DDIPGGPDSPT
+1912 DEPT
-1923 PEYQDLMDGKIT
+1923 PEYKALVLDSANP
-1935 GNQHQAWIDQEIE
+1935 GNQNRVWIDQEIE
-1948 RAELESKARNKS
+1948 RAELEAKARKKS

-2008 VLTSYIQQAVMVN
+2008 VLTSYIREAVMVN

-2052 TQELPVAFDH
+2052 TQELPVAFDQ

-2073 GIEADGINNFTEQVV
+2073 GINADGINNFTEQVV
-2088 KYSAIT
+2088 KYSTIT

-2109 QLAKIP
+2109 QLADIP
-2115 AEDFNKLASAVS
+2115 ADDFNKLASAVA

-2147 AAAANLAGFGADETI
+2147 AAATNLAGFGADETI

-2207 GLSAKE
+2207 GLTAEE
-2213 TKNLWETDPQA
+2213 TKELWETDPQA
-2224 FFKRMLEN
+2224 FFQRMLEN
-2232 LAGAESMT
+2232 LSKAGSMT

-2257 QRLANNM
+2257 QRLAKNM
-2264 DTYNQ
+2264 DVYNQ
-2269 SMSDA
+2269 SMGDA
-2274 QESYE
+2274 KESYE

-2302 NNQMKIL
+2302 NNQLKIL
-2309 QDNIGDAFA
+2309 QDNFGAAFA
-2318 EGPIG
+2318 PG
-2323 LKAILDGLSAFMEFV
+2323 LKFLLDIMSGAMEWINRF
-2338 NKVTS
+2338 TA
-2343 SPIGKVITGI
+2343 SPIGKFITGI
-2353 VAGVTAMVA
+2353 AAGLAALVAG
-2362 VFVAYQVASYKATA
+2362 FVAYQVVTYKATA
-2376 ATLAMKTAMVQLGKM
+2376 ATLAMKTAMVQIGKM

-2426 LEEMKELGKIVP
+2426 LNEMKELGKVVP
-2438 DGSPIDRALKAGL
+2438 DGSPIDRALKANL

-2458 PGLMDDEIA
+2458 PGLMDEEIA
-2467 YKAGMTLGPLS
+2467 YKSGMTLGPLS
-2478 ENPEGLLPNVAEELQ
+2478 ENPGGLLPNVAEELQ
-2493 GPSIAQLQEQIA
+2493 GPSIAQLKEQIE
-2505 VNRQLIEIRAQ
+2505 VNRQLIEIRAR
-2516 IAQSSLEASEKL
+2516 IAQQSLEASTGL
-2528 RIYAL
+2528 HAYAI

-2545 AASAASS
+2545 ADAAASS

-2563 GLEENL
+2563 GLAENL
-2569 NALENASIDPEAVV
+2569 EALETASINPEAVV
-2583 PKEVATNVEKST
+2583 PKEIATNVDKST
-2595 EALNDMGAGLDSV
+2595 ESLNNMGAGLDTV
-2608 ASEADKGSVATT
+2608 ATEADKGSAATT
-2620 RFGKAMG
+2620 KFGKTVDFAT
-2627 VALKAAGWLSLILTV
+2627 KAAGALMIVLTI

-2690 KVTTSKTE
+2690 KVTTSETG
-2698 LTTWAQSM
+2698 LTAWAQSM
-2706 EATTGSSAKMTT
+2706 EATTGSSAKMTS

-2733 LGENSMEWL
+2733 LGANAMEWL
-2742 AQAAMADDR
+2742 AQAAMNDDQ
-2751 IQGMFKG
+2751 IQEKFKK
-2758 YFEAG
+2758 YFNMG
-2763 KDLDQLSKKA
+2763 KDLDKLAKDA
-2773 NINIQDMVGMALSD
+2773 NISLQDMIGMALED
-2787 PGKGAANY
+2787 PGNGASKY
-2795 LREWFT
+2795 LEGWFT
-2801 ASADLRAEAPNL
+2801 SSAELRATAPGL
-2813 YTDLLQIADALDGTT
+2813 YQDLSDIAYALDGTT
-2828 KSGIENSKIMKALGG
+2828 KSGIENSKIMKALGNSVG
-2843 AFGQADDGAGDLNN
+2843 AAEDGAGDLNS

-2901 ENVKNRIDDAREAI
+2901 ENVKNRVDEAREAI
-2915 EKIKDEIKSM
+2915 EKIKDEIKAM

-2932 EYQLNIALKYGDSMR
+2932 EYQLNIALKYGDTMR

-3037 FSAEEMAP
+3037 FSAEEMDP
-3045 YTKSFKDFRTIVDKL
+3045 YVKSFKDFRTIVDKL

-3075 AFMEWWVKQKSGSGS
+3075 AFMEWQVKQNNGGGSRNKKGS
-3090 GSNNKNDSSST
+3090 SNGNGGQFNGPSSDP
-3101 GGTSNRQPGEK
+3101 NENEL
-3112 PKKPWTG
+3112 WNG
-3119 PSTDKWN
+3119 PSTKAW
-3126 PEEDGKPIKNEAGAW
+3126 DGSSDVRPVKEAGQGDLVLARFSDLW
-3141 ENIKGA
+3141 AGFADVFNGDRWKASMDASPGWDKDREDRTKEEQAAIDYYNDNFNNVNVNKAKRYNEQYDERLYKWDQARIYGEAKQEVDEAGIPGRMKRTGVTVASQKAMAAEHASKFPGEINPFTGKLNPGEAKLVARSGEIIGSRSAMSSVDNFKNVNYNKANGAQAARTGA
-3147 TFNFAEIAYGL
+3147 TEI
-3158 LGGITGGLLSGLAS
+3158 LSMHS
-3172 VKLLNPFEDWDTK
+3172 K
-3185 WESYTEQVSGWMPD
+3185 
-3199 QLEADKADLHYQRRV
+3199 YQ
-3214 EFQGWDQRKED
+3214 
-3225 AEYEKR
+3225 
-3231 LAAWEAAAP
+3231 
-3240 KRAALQAGASKADL
+3240 QAGYDANQTVSML
-3254 EAMAKKH
+3254 KK
-3261 AESSPGAWNP
+3261 N
-3271 FSGTFNPA
+3271 
-3279 IPWSGDE
+3279 
-3286 STPYPSRVD
+3286 
-3295 KKVSEKDGQNNAND
+3295 
-3309 IVTGFKLETGLKRGD
+3309 
-3324 AWKKYNQDVAND
+3324 
-3336 AQSSRIEAQYSRA
+3336 
-3349 GLGSSALKE
+3349 
-3358 SAAIHAKR
+3358 AAIHAKR
-3366 YPGEYNPFNR
+3366 YPGEYNPF
-3376 TQNPWPKSNKIVS
+3376 TGQPNPWPESKKTL
-3389 DKGLVVRKTQA
+3389 DEKGLVPLKTRGEL
-3400 QIHAAT
+3400 HAAT
-3406 HPGEYNPYS
+3406 HPGEYNPYT
-3415 GQVNPMDPVDKK
+3415 GQVNTGPMDAEMVT
-3427 LADALKD
+3427 AMNN
-3434 KKTRKALG
+3434 KKTRLALG
-3442 EEHARLYPGEFN
+3442 AEHARLYPGEFN
-3454 PYTETVNPMFTKDS
+3454 PYLNKVNDMFNTDSKQGAGDLVSDDTKKGGVIAKVNKIMDEGDKRTAQIVKAQNDARDAALGSTLSDKKIPGNSAINPLYLEDGQTSAVKKDIGIKKDS
-3468 KKGTKEIVD
+3468 
-3477 NKVKNPMGDLLAGT
+3477 VKYMAEQIAKA
-3491 IKYQENLAKQ
+3491 IKDSAWN
-3501 KLIGKKKSEPLY
+3501 
-3513 AYIVGTDVK
+3513 
-3522 TNYSGGLVGYA
+3522 GGVVGYA

-3543 QNPSVDN
+3543 QNPRVDN
-3550 LLASGPG
+3550 MLAAGPG
-3557 GVIGIRSGEFI
+3557 GLMAVRSGEFI
-3568 QSQPAVQYYGLDFM
+3568 QNQKAVQYYGLDFM
-3582 NAINNLQIPRYA
+3582 NAINNMQIPRYA

-3612 SSSAVMQIMALANRP
+3612 SPSAVMQIMAIANRP